1 MAEFGAGFASSL
13 FGVAADKNTGLLF
26 SVGLLVVALV
36 INLSGT
42 KWLARV
48 ARIGLLAELVGAGGI
63 GFELIAALRTL
74 QYDEVAAILLVI
86 LATVTVVD
94 ALGGALRKRFQ

>member
-1 MAEFGAGFASSL
+1 VTVYRWEYNFRASVVV
-13 FGVAADKNTGLLF
+13 GV
-26 SVGLLVVALV
+26 
-36 INLSGT
+36 
-42 KWLARV
+42 
-48 ARIGLLAELVGAGGI
+48 VGAGGI
-63 GFELIAALRTL
+63 GFELIAALRTF

>member
-1 MAEFGAGFASSL
+1 MADTTVYRWEFNFRASVVV
-13 FGVAADKNTGLLF
+13 GV
-26 SVGLLVVALV
+26 
-36 INLSGT
+36 
-42 KWLARV
+42 
-48 ARIGLLAELVGAGGI
+48 VGAGGI

-86 LATVTVVD
+86 LATVTLVD